1 MMMKVRVLLAIAS
14 VIPGMFLVQASGGT
28 TVAVVDFRRAVAET
42 PDGKSAITK
51 LTAFGTEQETAIKQK
66 IKDADELE
74 NQLRT
79 QTGVRSDAA
88 RAQLQR
94 DLDAAR
100 ANIQAMGEDAQNK
113 FDQMQEQLLR
123 PVQLRTATAVRGY
136 ATEHGLKIVLDASVL
151 QDGIFYAHD
160 TADITSEII
169 RRIASDLNRPQEQ
182 HASLAETA
190 ETPQQKILHRTWN
203 GVNFAQQISPQVPMF
218 PILSPI
224 HLAKN

>member
-1 MMMKVRVLLAIAS
+1 MKVRVLLAIAS

-66 IKDADELE
+66 IKNADELE

-79 QTGVRSDAA
+79 QTGVRSEAA

-100 ANIQAMGEDAQNK
+100 ANIQTMGEDAQNK
-113 FDQMQEQLLR
+113 FDQLQEQLLR

-151 QDGIFYAHD
+151 QDGIFYVHD

-182 HASLAETA
+182 HASVS
-190 ETPQQKILHRTWN
+190 ETPQEKILHRTWN
-203 GVNFAQQISPQVPMF
+203 GVNFAQQIPPQVPMF

-224 HLAKN
+224 KLARN

>member
-51 LTAFGTEQETAIKQK
+51 LTAVGTEQETAIKQK

-79 QTGVRSDAA
+79 QTGVRSEAA

-100 ANIQAMGEDAQNK
+100 ANIQTMGEDAQNK

-151 QDGIFYAHD
+151 QDGIFYVHD

-182 HASLAETA
+182 HASVS
-190 ETPQQKILHRTWN
+190 ETPQEKILHRTWN
-203 GVNFAQQISPQVPMF
+203 GVNFAQQIPPQVPMF

-224 HLAKN
+224 KLARN

>member
-1 MMMKVRVLLAIAS
+1 MMMKVRALFAIAA

-42 PDGKSAITK
+42 PDGKTAITK
-51 LTAFGTEQETAIKQK
+51 LTAFGAEQETAIKQK

-74 NQLRT
+74 NQIRT
-79 QTGVRSDAA
+79 QTGLRSDAA
-88 RAQLQR
+88 RAQMQR

-100 ANIQAMGEDAQNK
+100 ANIQTMGEDAQNK
-113 FDQMQEQLLR
+113 FDQMQDQLLR

-151 QDGIFYAHD
+151 QDGLFYVHD

-169 RRIASDLNRPQEQ
+169 RRIASDLNRPAEQ
-182 HASLAETA
+182 HASLV
-190 ETPQQKILHRTWN
+190 ETPQEKILHRTWN
-203 GVNFAQQISPQVPMF
+203 GVNFAQQIPPQAPMF

-224 HLAKN
+224 RIARN

>member
-1 MMMKVRVLLAIAS
+1 MMMKVRVLLTIAS

-42 PDGKSAITK
+42 PDGKCAITK

-79 QTGVRSDAA
+79 QTGVRSEAA

-100 ANIQAMGEDAQNK
+100 ANIQTMGEDAQNK

-151 QDGIFYAHD
+151 QDGIFYVHD

-169 RRIASDLNRPQEQ
+169 RRISSDLNRPQ
-182 HASLAETA
+182 
-190 ETPQQKILHRTWN
+190 
-203 GVNFAQQISPQVPMF
+203 
-218 PILSPI
+218 
-224 HLAKN
+224 

>member
-1 MMMKVRVLLAIAS
+1 MKVRVLLAIAS

-79 QTGVRSDAA
+79 QTGVRSEAA

-100 ANIQAMGEDAQNK
+100 ANIQTMGEDAQNK

-151 QDGIFYAHD
+151 QDGIFYVHD

-182 HASLAETA
+182 HASVS
-190 ETPQQKILHRTWN
+190 ETPQEKILHRTWN
-203 GVNFAQQISPQVPMF
+203 GVNFAQQIPPQVPMF
-218 PILSPI
+218 PVLSPI
-224 HLAKN
+224 KLARN

>member
-1 MMMKVRVLLAIAS
+1 MMMKARALLAIAA
-14 VIPGMFLVQASGGT
+14 VVPGMFLVQNSGGT

-42 PDGKSAITK
+42 PEGKSAITK
-51 LTAFGTEQETAIKQK
+51 LSAFGTEQETAIKQK
-66 IKDADELE
+66 VREADDLE
-74 NQLRT
+74 SQIRAQN
-79 QTGVRSDAA
+79 GVRSDAA

-100 ANIQAMGEDAQNK
+100 AKIQTMGEDAQNK
-113 FDQMQEQLLR
+113 FDQMQEELLR

-151 QDGIFYAHD
+151 QDGLFYVHD

-169 RRIASDLNRPQEQ
+169 RRIASDLNRPNEQ
-182 HASLAETA
+182 HASLGETE

-203 GVNFAQQISPQVPMF
+203 GVNFAQQIPPRVPMF
-218 PILSPI
+218 PVLSPI
-224 HLAKN
+224 KLARN

>member
-1 MMMKVRVLLAIAS
+1 MKVRVLLAIAS

-79 QTGVRSDAA
+79 QTGVRSEAA

-100 ANIQAMGEDAQNK
+100 ANIQTMGEDAQNK

-151 QDGIFYAHD
+151 QDGIFYVHD

-182 HASLAETA
+182 HASVS
-190 ETPQQKILHRTWN
+190 ETPQEKILHRTWN
-203 GVNFAQQISPQVPMF
+203 GVNFAQQIPPQVPMF

-224 HLAKN
+224 KLARN

>member
-1 MMMKVRVLLAIAS
+1 MMMKMRALLAIAG

-51 LTAFGTEQETAIKQK
+51 LTAFGAEQEAAITQK
-66 IKDADELE
+66 VKEANDLE
-74 NQLRT
+74 TQIRT
-79 QTGVRSDAA
+79 QNGVRSDAT
-88 RAQLQR
+88 RAQMQR
-94 DLDAAR
+94 ELDAAR
-100 ANIQAMGEDAQNK
+100 ANIQTMGEDAQSK
-113 FDQMQEQLLR
+113 FDQMQDQLLK

-151 QDGIFYAHD
+151 QDGLFYVHD

-169 RRIASDLNRPQEQ
+169 RRIASDLNRPAEP
-182 HASLAETA
+182 HASLD
-190 ETPQQKILHRTWN
+190 ETPQEKILHRTWN
-203 GVNFAQQISPQVPMF
+203 GVNFAQQIPTQAPMF

-224 HLAKN
+224 KLARN

>member
-66 IKDADELE
+66 IKNADELE

-79 QTGVRSDAA
+79 QTGVRSEAA

-100 ANIQAMGEDAQNK
+100 ANIQTMGEDAQNK
-113 FDQMQEQLLR
+113 FDQLQEQLLR

-151 QDGIFYAHD
+151 QDGIFYVHD

-182 HASLAETA
+182 HASVS
-190 ETPQQKILHRTWN
+190 ETPQEKILHRTWN
-203 GVNFAQQISPQVPMF
+203 GVNFAQQIPPQVPMF

-224 HLAKN
+224 KLARN